1 MRPAP
6 ETVLAIAS
14 KIVELKRQLAEAQ
27 VQWDAMFPEDVPP
40 AKPEAQA
47 VLSASA
53 SSSLRV
59 REGSGVARILEALN
73 QRPDR
78 DFEPLRISEEMSIP
92 LGTTRTVLSK
102 LVGKG
107 LIEKRG
113 AAKYGA
119 LTAREKEVPS
129 EEKTS

>member
-6 ETVLAIAS
+6 EAVLAIAS
-14 KIVELKRQLAEAQ
+14 KIVELKRQLSEVQ
-27 VQWDAMFPEDVPP
+27 VQWDSMFPEEVPAANQMVLP
-40 AKPEAQA
+40 AR
-47 VLSASA
+47 LASE
-53 SSSLRV
+53 SSLSRV

-73 QRPDR
+73 RSPHR

-102 LVGKG
+102 LVKKG

-113 AAKYGA
+113 AAKYGS
-119 LTAREKEVPS
+119 LTARE
-129 EEKTS
+129 EEAPL